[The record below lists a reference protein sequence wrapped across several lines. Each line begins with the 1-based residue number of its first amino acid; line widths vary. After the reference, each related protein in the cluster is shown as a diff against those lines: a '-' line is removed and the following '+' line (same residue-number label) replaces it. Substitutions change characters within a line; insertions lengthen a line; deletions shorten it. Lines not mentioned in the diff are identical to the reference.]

1 MALPLLQIAP
11 INTYLSLLDVQNI
24 LFEYSV
30 DNAATFSVNIAAFQ
44 MATLYFVKVNA
55 LKSISWKKGRKC

>member
-1 MALPLLQIAP
+1 MALPLLQIAS

-44 MATLYFVKVNA
+44 MATLLFC
-55 LKSISWKKGRKC
+55 KSECIKEH